1 MKKLFAV
8 TSVIAA
14 LGLTNTQAAQNDSPD
29 TKYQVQ
35 KNITFKQVD
44 SKDIKLDIY
53 LPKTNQQT
61 KHPLLVWV
69 HGGAWKRG
77 SKDAIPSKNPLL
89 LHSVLQAGYA
99 LASVDYR
106 LSGEASFPAPV
117 QDVNDAINF
126 LHQHAEDYNL
136 KADELVMMGRSAG
149 GHLAGFIG
157 ATNAAYDKVDFY
169 TQPNYKVKA
178 VVSFFGP
185 TDLLA
190 MGTKGGKKVGPRSS
204 VSMFLG
210 SAPTDNPELA
220 KQASSTSYINAN
232 SPAYIQLHGD
242 EDKRVP
248 LSQSEALKA
257 LLDQYDVDN
266 ELYVEK
272 GVGHSA
278 RIFDSEKYVPTV
290 MAFLKKHFPVNQ

>member
-1 MKKLFAV
+1 MKKLLSAL
-8 TSVIAA
+8 TLSVITLSNANA
-14 LGLTNTQAAQNDSPD
+14 TNTGQNHY
-29 TKYQVQ
+29 TVE
-35 KNITFKQVD
+35 KNIPFKQVND
-44 SKDIKLDIY
+44 KDIKLDIY
-53 LPKTNQQT
+53 LPTIKTDQ

-77 SKDAIPSKNPLL
+77 SKDAIPNKNPLL
-89 LHSVLQAGYA
+89 LNSVLKEGYA
-99 LASVDYR
+99 LVSVDYR
-106 LSGEASFPAPV
+106 LSGEASFPSPV
-117 QDVNDAINF
+117 QDINDAINF
-126 LHQHAEDYNL
+126 IHKHADNYNL
-136 KADELVMMGRSAG
+136 KADQLVMMGRSAG

-157 ATNAAYDKVDFY
+157 ATNAAYEKVDFY
-169 TQPNYKVKA
+169 AQPNYKVKA

-220 KQASSTSYINAN
+220 KQASSTSYINAE

-242 EDKRVP
+242 QDKRVP
-248 LSQSEALKA
+248 LSQSESLKA
-257 LLDQYDVDN
+257 LLDEYGVDN
-266 ELYVEK
+266 ELYVEQ

>member
-1 MKKLFAV
+1 MKKCFAV
-8 TSVIAA
+8 TAVITAVGFTNA
-14 LGLTNTQAAQNDSPD
+14 LAAQSDPSQ
-29 TKYQVQ
+29 TSYQIE
-35 KNITFKQVD
+35 KNITFKRID
-44 SKDIKLDIY
+44 NKDIKLDLY
-53 LPKTNQQT
+53 LPKANTDT
-61 KHPLLVWV
+61 KSPLLVWV

-77 SKDAIPSKNPLL
+77 SKDAIPNKNPLL
-89 LHSVLQAGYA
+89 LRSVLEAGYA

-117 QDVNDAINF
+117 QDINDAINF
-126 LHQHAEDYNL
+126 LNQHANDYNI

-169 TQPNYKVKA
+169 THPNYKVDA

-190 MGTKGGKKVGPRSS
+190 MGTKNGKKVGPRSS

-220 KQASSTSYINAN
+220 KQASSTSYINAH

-248 LSQSEALKA
+248 LSQSEHLKA
-257 LLDQYDVDN
+257 LLDQYGVDN
-266 ELYVEK
+266 ELYVEQ